1 MITCQKHLFSL
12 AEDVSY
18 LNNAYRGPVLKSSE
32 QAAIEDLQLMRNP
45 QRIAPDDFFN
55 GVKKVKGLFSR
66 LIGSASDEIAIIP
79 STSYGFAVA
88 LSNWKVSKGKKA
100 ITVQDEFPS
109 GYFSIN
115 RWASENEATL
125 EVIQRPEA
133 SDSRNELWNRRV
145 LDAID
150 ENTAVVLIS
159 SVHWMSGCRFDLEA
173 IGARCKEVGACFI
186 VDGTQSVGAMSID
199 VKACQIDALICATY
213 KWLLG
218 PYSLGIAY
226 FSAAFDQGRPLE
238 ESWMNRT
245 NSQTFSS
252 LTDYQE
258 KYLPQANRF
267 DVGETSHFVLMP
279 MLEQSLKQILDW
291 TPEMIQAYDFELKKQ
306 LAEFQESRG
315 LGMDLSSFSS
325 NHLFELPLKKE
336 LNPLEL
342 KEVLEK
348 EKIYVSV
355 RGTSLRVSVNVFNNQ
370 EDIAR
375 LIEVLSRFS

>member
-1 MITCQKHLFSL
+1 MISCQKHLFSL

-32 QAAIEDLQLMRNP
+32 QAAMEDLQRMRNP
-45 QRIAPDDFFN
+45 QRIAPDDFFK
-55 GVKKVKGLFSR
+55 GVKKVKGLFSQ
-66 LIGSASDEIAIIP
+66 LIGSASDEVAIIP
-79 STSYGFAVA
+79 STSYGFAIA
-88 LSNWKVSKGKKA
+88 LSNWKVAKGKKA
-100 ITVQDEFPS
+100 ITVEDEFPS

-115 RWASENEATL
+115 RWANENDATL
-125 EVIQRPEA
+125 KVIQRPEGSEA
-133 SDSRNELWNRRV
+133 KNERWNQEV

-173 IGARCKEVGACFI
+173 IGVKCKEVGACFI
-186 VDGTQSVGAMSID
+186 VDGTQSVGAMPID

-226 FSAAFDQGRPLE
+226 FSSTFDQGKPLE

-279 MLEQSLKQILDW
+279 MLEQSLIQILDW
-291 TPEMIQAYDFELKKQ
+291 TPELIQTYDFELKKS
-306 LAEFQESRG
+306 LADFQESIG
-315 LGMDLSSFSS
+315 LGMDMSSYSS
-325 NHLFELPLKKE
+325 NHLFELPLKAG
-336 LNPLEL
+336 LNPLDL
-342 KEVLEK
+342 KEVLEQ
-348 EKIYVSV
+348 EKVIVSV
-355 RGTSLRVSVNVFNNQ
+355 RGKSLRVSINLFNNQ
-370 EDIAR
+370 KDIGQ
-375 LIEVLSRFS
+375 LIKVLLRF

>member
-1 MITCQKHLFSL
+1 MISCQKHLFSL

-32 QAAIEDLQLMRNP
+32 QAALEDLQSMRNP
-45 QRIAPDDFFN
+45 QTIAADDFFK
-55 GVKKVKGLFSR
+55 GVKKVKGLFSQ
-66 LIGSASDEIAIIP
+66 LIGAATDEVAIIP

-88 LSNWKVSKGKKA
+88 LSNWKVVKGKKA
-100 ITVQDEFPS
+100 ITVEDEFPS

-115 RWASENEATL
+115 RWANENEATL
-125 EVIQRPEA
+125 EVIKRPDN
-133 SDSRNELWNRRV
+133 SDSKNETWNQNV
-145 LDAID
+145 LRAID
-150 ENTAVVLIS
+150 ENTAVVLLS
-159 SVHWMSGCRFDLEA
+159 SVHWMSGCRYDLEA
-173 IGARCKEVGACFI
+173 IGAKCKEVGACFI
-186 VDGTQSVGAMSID
+186 VDGTQSVGAMPID

-226 FSAAFDQGRPLE
+226 FSSTFDQGKPLE

-279 MLEQSLKQILDW
+279 MLEQSLSQILEW
-291 TPEMIQAYDFELKKQ
+291 TPEMIQTYDLELKRT
-306 LAEFQESRG
+306 LSNFQDSIC
-315 LGMDLSSFSS
+315 LGMDMSSFSC
-325 NHLFELPLKKE
+325 NHLFELPLKE
-336 LNPLEL
+336 GLNPLDL
-342 KEVLEK
+342 KEVLEQ

-355 RGTSLRVSVNVFNNQ
+355 RGKALRVSINLFNSQ
-370 EDIAR
+370 DDIDR
-375 LIEVLSRFS
+375 LIKVLLRF